1 MKKIFGAAI
10 AARVYGVSACQCIPF
25 GKRSGFRTGSE
36 WAILQAAIV
45 AREAGIA
52 LPLYLHD
59 GAIRVVLRQPP
70 GLYQKAW
77 RLADRFEEANK
88 ERETEKQRKMERSAI
103 VEF

>member
-1 MKKIFGAAI
+1 MKGRMKKIFGAAI
-10 AARVYGVSACQCIPF
+10 AAVFMAFLLASAF
-25 GKRSGFRTGSE
+25 HSGKRSGFRTGSE

-88 ERETEKQRKMERSAI
+88 TN
-103 VEF
+103 